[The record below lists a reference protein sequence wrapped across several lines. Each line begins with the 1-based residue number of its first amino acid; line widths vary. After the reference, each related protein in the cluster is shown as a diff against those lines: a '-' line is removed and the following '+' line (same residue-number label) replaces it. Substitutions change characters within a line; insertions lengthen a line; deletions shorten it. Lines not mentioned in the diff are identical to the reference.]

1 MKKKQAHRGSKLRP
15 GLKQSGQEKTTNEV
29 RVIRGKIRGS
39 NGGCVPENRRGNV
52 SAAKPSLKSIPL
64 TGNFWHSAVIIS
76 SVSVIL

>member
-1 MKKKQAHRGSKLRP
+1 MKKKQAHRGAKLRP

-64 TGNFWHSAVIIS
+64 TGNFCF
-76 SVSVIL
+76 